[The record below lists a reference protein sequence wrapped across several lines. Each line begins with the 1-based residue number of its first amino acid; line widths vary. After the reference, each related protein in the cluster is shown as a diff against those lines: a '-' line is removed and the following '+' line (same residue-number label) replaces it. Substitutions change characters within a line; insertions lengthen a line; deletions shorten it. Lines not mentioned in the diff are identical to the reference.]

1 MPKAKPISKEMVLR
15 AMRNTKS
22 NRAASRFLNCSY
34 VHYKKWAKLYNDT
47 ETGKT
52 LFEIHLNPSGKG
64 ISKFLNNSKKDPAL
78 LDIIEGRVNAA
89 HFTPAKIKNRLI
101 KEGYLKEECS
111 CCGYIERRV
120 LDYKMPLLMN
130 FKDKNKKNY
139 RQENVEL
146 LCYNCYFMTIGDIF
160 SNKQIV
166 GIEDHL
172 TTYKSEVDWELDDY
186 QKQRLKELGLQD
198 DGDCGIDIISRI

>member
-1 MPKAKPISKEMVLR
+1 
-15 AMRNTKS
+15 
-22 NRAASRFLNCSY
+22 
-34 VHYKKWAKLYNDT
+34 
-47 ETGKT
+47 
-52 LFEIHLNPSGKG
+52 
-64 ISKFLNNSKKDPAL
+64 
-78 LDIIEGRVNAA
+78 
-89 HFTPAKIKNRLI
+89 
-101 KEGYLKEECS
+101 
-111 CCGYIERRV
+111 
-120 LDYKMPLLMN
+120 MN

-160 SNKQIV
+160 SNKQIE

-198 DGDCGIDIISRI
+198 DGDCGVDIISRI